1 MPGWKEV
8 LACALEEQGLTF
20 QIQVVFMR
28 RIATISAIAAGALLL
43 VPALAE
49 AQGRG
54 ITAPTGGIGGIGAS
68 GGGGGLRG
76 GGAGLA
82 GGGFRGGGAGL
93 AGGGFRGGAEVGGGG
108 FRGGG
113 AGLAGGGFAG
123 RPGFGAGRPG
133 FGNGVAGVRP
143 GLGNGVAG
151 VRPGLGNRGWY
162 GGNRWRNA
170 GWHRRGYGYGGL
182 GLGLGV
188 GAGLGLAAG
197 GLYGAGLYGDPGY
210 GYGYGY
216 DNGYY
221 APAGYY
227 GTETVETGVA
237 PGGFD
242 DAVAEC
248 ARRFKTYDPQS
259 QTYIV
264 RRGVRRSCP

>member
-1 MPGWKEV
+1 MKQIFLASAV
-8 LACALEEQGLTF
+8 L
-20 QIQVVFMR
+20 
-28 RIATISAIAAGALLL
+28 AGALAYL
-43 VPALAE
+43 PASAD
-49 AQGRG
+49 ARPIGV
-54 ITAPTGGIGGIGAS
+54 GGS
-68 GGGGGLRG
+68 GGLGGGNFRSALGAGGVTGFGRG
-76 GGAGLA
+76 GGFA

-93 AGGGFRGGAEVGGGG
+93 SGGG

-143 GLGNGVAG
+143 GLGN
-151 VRPGLGNRGWY
+151 RGWY
-162 GGNRWRNA
+162 GNRGWRNA
-170 GWHRRGYGYGGL
+170 GWRGRGYGYGGL

-197 GLYGAGLYGDPGY
+197 GLYGGGYGYPGY
-210 GYGYGY
+210 GYGY
-216 DNGYY
+216 DDGYY

-227 GTETVETGVA
+227 GTETVTTGVA
-237 PGGFD
+237 AGDD

-259 QTYIV
+259 QTYVV